1 MKKIGVFAIL
11 FFLTI
16 GMRAQNVSSQDVA
29 QKKKEINQVKLGEDA
44 IYAEV
49 IDMVTGDDE
58 AISIAQ
64 QRSIDKLQISV
75 IEACAAKMN
84 MSKEDVKEIFDVI
97 DDKCQNITINAG
109 DVIRVFSYISKDAIG
124 LTRKKPKEKDVE
136 EIFGSDYLNN
146 SLSSVELKTKEE
158 NVKLKS
164 DLEVKSET
172 TSLVKQD
179 VNTIVYE
186 PITSTVP
193 KVEPKPEPK
202 SVSVLTSEPIVEVNL
217 VSEVVVPNLC
227 RTMISKDKM
236 SELMRYL
243 NQEKKYQRLMFG
255 NRNSMQFLEKCY
267 IVIIDKSTQNI
278 VTVLDKGESER
289 MNFVSKKM
297 DSLSNYRGGNY
308 AAIYV
313 QEY

>member
-1 MKKIGVFAIL
+1 MGVFALL
-11 FFLTI
+11 FLLTV
-16 GMRAQNVSSQDVA
+16 GVRAQNVSSQDVM

-58 AISIAQ
+58 AISLAQ

-84 MSKEDVKEIFDVI
+84 LSKENVKEIFDVI
-97 DDKCQNITINAG
+97 DDKCQNITIDAG
-109 DVIRVFSYISKDAIG
+109 DIIRVFTYISKDAIG
-124 LTRKKPKEKDVE
+124 LTRRKPKEKDVE

-146 SLSSVELKTKEE
+146 SLSSVQSKKEE
-158 NVKLKS
+158 IVKSKS
-164 DLEVKSET
+164 ELEVKSET
-172 TSLVKQD
+172 TSVVKQD
-179 VNTIVYE
+179 DNSIVVSE
-186 PITSTVP
+186 PVISSVP
-193 KVEPKPEPK
+193 KVEPKPV
-202 SVSVLTSEPIVEVNL
+202 SVSTSEPVAKVNS

-227 RTMISKDKM
+227 KTMISKGKM
-236 SELMRYL
+236 NELMLYL
-243 NQEKKYQRLMFG
+243 KQEKKYQRLMFG

-267 IVIIDKSTQNI
+267 IVIIDKGTQNI
-278 VTVLDKGESER
+278 VTVLDKGESAR
-289 MNFVSKKM
+289 MNFVSKQM
-297 DSLSNYRGGNY
+297 DSLANYRGGNY

>member
-1 MKKIGVFAIL
+1 MKKIGVFAFL
-11 FFLTI
+11 FFLTV
-16 GMRAQNVSSQDVA
+16 GVRAQNVLSQDVI

-58 AISIAQ
+58 AISLAQ
-64 QRSIDKLQISV
+64 QKSIDKLQISV

-124 LTRKKPKEKDVE
+124 LTRRKPKEKDVE
-136 EIFGSDYLNN
+136 EIFGSDYLNK
-146 SLSSVELKTKEE
+146 SLSSVESKKEE
-158 NVKLKS
+158 TVKSKS

-172 TSLVKQD
+172 TSVVKQD
-179 VNTIVYE
+179 ANSIVVSE
-186 PITSTVP
+186 PVISSVP
-193 KVEPKPEPK
+193 KVEPKTEPK
-202 SVSVLTSEPIVEVNL
+202 PVSVSTSEPVAKVNP
-217 VSEVVVPNLC
+217 VSEVVVPDLC
-227 RTMISKDKM
+227 STMISKGKM
-236 SELMRYL
+236 NELMRFL
-243 NQEKKYQRLMFG
+243 NQEKKCQRLMFG

-267 IVIIDKSTQNI
+267 IVIIDKTTQNI

-289 MNFVSKKM
+289 MNFVSKQM
-297 DSLSNYRGGNY
+297 DSLANYRGGNY

-313 QEY
+313 QVY